1 MLLVFALEAGQRGK
15 PENAEQLWIEQPHF
29 RCLEVVLC
37 SFLFSSDDEILVH
50 LVLRIEEDVDAGTL
64 ILYVQR

>member
-1 MLLVFALEAGQRGK
+1 MLLVLALEAGQRGK

-37 SFLFSSDDEILVH
+37 SFLLSSNDKILVH
-50 LVLRIEEDVDAGTL
+50 LFLRIEEDVDTGQL
-64 ILYVQR
+64 WF